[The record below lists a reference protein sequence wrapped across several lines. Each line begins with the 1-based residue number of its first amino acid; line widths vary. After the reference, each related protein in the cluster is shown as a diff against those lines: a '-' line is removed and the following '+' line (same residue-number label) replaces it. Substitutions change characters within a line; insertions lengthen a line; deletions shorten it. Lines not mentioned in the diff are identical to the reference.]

1 MNDDRME
8 ERRDMVKEQ
17 LEKRAIRE
25 PRLLKAM
32 LDVPRHLFVPPHLQ
46 EDAYKDGAL
55 ETGKGQ
61 SISQPYIVASMI
73 QSIEPQTTHRILEV
87 GTGSGYSA
95 AVLSCLVQKVY
106 TIERDESLIS
116 PALRIFKDLSLSN
129 IQVKKG
135 DGSIGWA
142 EEKPFDSI
150 LVTAAVPQTPPALAS
165 QLKVGGVMVLPVG
178 GRGEQKLFRVVK
190 RGEGRYQEKELYA
203 VRFVPLIGEQA
214 WKE

>member
-73 QSIEPQTTHRILEV
+73 ELLDPKKTHRALEV
-87 GTGSGYSA
+87 GLGCGYLA
-95 AVLSCLVQKVY
+95 AVLAGLVGEVFAV
-106 TIERDESLIS
+106 ERESLL
-116 PALRIFKDLSLSN
+116 AEEAFKRLSSLGIQN
-129 IQVKKG
+129 IHTKTG
-135 DGSIGWA
+135 DGSLGWGK
-142 EEKPFDSI
+142 KP
-150 LVTAAVPQTPPALAS
+150 
-165 QLKVGGVMVLPVG
+165 
-178 GRGEQKLFRVVK
+178 
-190 RGEGRYQEKELYA
+190 
-203 VRFVPLIGEQA
+203 PLIPSSSRQGA
-214 WKE
+214 PRFPKASWPS